1 MTLLLIALA
10 VSLIIGIPIAYSL
23 GLSALSYFFV
33 YRPELL
39 TVFPQRLFS
48 GLNNEAMIALPLF
61 IVMGQ
66 LMNDSGITNR
76 IIDFSNLI
84 FGRLKGG
91 LGCINVFASMIFGG
105 ISGSSASDTASIG
118 AILIPEMEK
127 RGYTKEY
134 SAGITVASSTMGM
147 IIPPSVPMILYCV
160 TAEQSVGKLFL
171 AGLIPGV
178 LIGLSQLIINLVIS
192 YRRDYPRENFEYSWG
207 NVLKVTRQ
215 SLVAL
220 IMPVFVVGTVV
231 LGVATANESASFGV
245 MYSIVVGLFIFRG
258 LKVKNLPE
266 SFLKAIRT
274 CSSIM
279 IIIAV
284 SQLYVWILALE
295 GVPQAIANF
304 VISLNLSPVFTL
316 IIIMNIILL
325 AGTFI
330 DVSPAILLFTP
341 VFLPAC
347 LAIGISPVQFGA
359 LLIVGL
365 AVGTVTPPVGTCLNV
380 ASAISHME
388 IFDIFKAAIPFLIAN
403 IFVLLLICLYP
414 PITTYLPELLVK

>member
-1 MTLLLIALA
+1 M
-10 VSLIIGIPIAYSL
+10 
-23 GLSALSYFFV
+23 
-33 YRPELL
+33 
-39 TVFPQRLFS
+39 
-48 GLNNEAMIALPLF
+48 
-61 IVMGQ
+61 
-66 LMNDSGITNR
+66 
-76 IIDFSNLI
+76 
-84 FGRLKGG
+84 
-91 LGCINVFASMIFGG
+91 
-105 ISGSSASDTASIG
+105 
-118 AILIPEMEK
+118 
-127 RGYTKEY
+127 
-134 SAGITVASSTMGM
+134 
-147 IIPPSVPMILYCV
+147 
-160 TAEQSVGKLFL
+160 
-171 AGLIPGV
+171 
-178 LIGLSQLIINLVIS
+178 
-192 YRRDYPRENFEYSWG
+192 
-207 NVLKVTRQ
+207 
-215 SLVAL
+215 
-220 IMPVFVVGTVV
+220 
-231 LGVATANESASFGV
+231 
-245 MYSIVVGLFIFRG
+245 
-258 LKVKNLPE
+258 KVKNLPE
-266 SFLKAIRT
+266 SFLKAIKT

-403 IFVLLLICLYP
+403 VFVLYLVCLYP
-414 PITTYLPELLVK
+414 AITTYLPELLVK

>member
-1 MTLLLIALA
+1 
-10 VSLIIGIPIAYSL
+10 
-23 GLSALSYFFV
+23 
-33 YRPELL
+33 
-39 TVFPQRLFS
+39 
-48 GLNNEAMIALPLF
+48 
-61 IVMGQ
+61 
-66 LMNDSGITNR
+66 
-76 IIDFSNLI
+76 
-84 FGRLKGG
+84 
-91 LGCINVFASMIFGG
+91 MIFGG

-160 TAEQSVGKLFL
+160 TAGQSVGKLFL
-171 AGLIPGV
+171 GGLIPGV
-178 LIGLSQLIINLVIS
+178 LIGLSQLIINIFIS

-231 LGVATANESASFGV
+231 FGVATANESASFGV

-258 LKVKNLPE
+258 LKAKKLPE
-266 SFLKAIRT
+266 SFLKAIKT

-295 GVPQAIANF
+295 L
-304 VISLNLSPVFTL
+304 SL
-316 IIIMNIILL
+316 IHI
-325 AGTFI
+325 
-330 DVSPAILLFTP
+330 
-341 VFLPAC
+341 
-347 LAIGISPVQFGA
+347 
-359 LLIVGL
+359 
-365 AVGTVTPPVGTCLNV
+365 
-380 ASAISHME
+380 
-388 IFDIFKAAIPFLIAN
+388 
-403 IFVLLLICLYP
+403 
-414 PITTYLPELLVK
+414 

>member
-1 MTLLLIALA
+1 
-10 VSLIIGIPIAYSL
+10 
-23 GLSALSYFFV
+23 
-33 YRPELL
+33 
-39 TVFPQRLFS
+39 
-48 GLNNEAMIALPLF
+48 
-61 IVMGQ
+61 
-66 LMNDSGITNR
+66 
-76 IIDFSNLI
+76 
-84 FGRLKGG
+84 
-91 LGCINVFASMIFGG
+91 
-105 ISGSSASDTASIG
+105 
-118 AILIPEMEK
+118 
-127 RGYTKEY
+127 
-134 SAGITVASSTMGM
+134 
-147 IIPPSVPMILYCV
+147 MILYCV

-178 LIGLSQLIINLVIS
+178 LVGLSQLIINLVIS

-231 LGVATANESASFGV
+231 FGVATANESASFGV

-258 LKVKNLPE
+258 LKAKNLPE
-266 SFLKAIRT
+266 SFLKAIKT

-295 GVPQAIANF
+295 GVPLAIANF
-304 VISLNLSPVFTL
+304 VIGLNLSPVFTL
-316 IIIMNIILL
+316 MVIMNIILL

-347 LAIGISPVQFGA
+347 MAIGISPVQFGA